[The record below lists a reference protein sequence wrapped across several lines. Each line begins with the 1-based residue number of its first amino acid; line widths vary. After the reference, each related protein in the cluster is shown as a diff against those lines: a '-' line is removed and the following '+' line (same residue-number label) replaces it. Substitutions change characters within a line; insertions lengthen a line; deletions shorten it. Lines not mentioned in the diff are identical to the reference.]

1 MKDMRYI
8 NNAINGTQKKLS
20 DLFVLIKSNPEL
32 PVIPCVESEIV
43 ADSGHNWWLGSWG
56 NAHIETFLSTQEYG
70 MLYKDDIVD
79 VFEKFFDY
87 EECEITN
94 DMPDNEA
101 QKIMREYVDKLPW
114 QTAILVNIDLPNV
127 PILKNNEH
135 GRLECDNQ

>member
-1 MKDMRYI
+1 MRYI
-8 NNAINGTQKKLS
+8 NNAINKTQKKLS

-32 PVIPCVESEIV
+32 PVIPCVDSEIV
-43 ADSGHNWWLGSWG
+43 ADGGYNWWLGSWG

-94 DMPDNEA
+94 DMPGDEA
-101 QKIMREYVDKLPW
+101 EKIMREYVDKLPW
-114 QTAILVNIDLPNV
+114 QTAIIVNIDLPNV

-135 GRLECDNQ
+135 GRLERDNQ

>member
-8 NNAINGTQKKLS
+8 NYAINGTQKKLS

-32 PVIPCVESEIV
+32 PIIPCVDSEII
-43 ADSGHNWWLGSWG
+43 ADSGYNWWLGSWG

-79 VFEKFFDY
+79 VFGKFFDY

-94 DMPDNEA
+94 DMPDDEVE
-101 QKIMREYVDKLPW
+101 KIMREYVDKLPW

-127 PILKNNEH
+127 PILKSNEY
-135 GRLECDNQ
+135 GRLERDSQ